1 MIDLHCHLL
10 PGVDDGAQTLDEA
23 IALARHAVADGIRT
37 ACLTPHFHAGRYP
50 ANTFTAV
57 QQATRAFQDTLNTH
71 QIPLTVR
78 AGGEVRLSIELLDLI
93 AQDQVPFL
101 GTVNGYRIVLLEFPH
116 QNIPI
121 GADRLI
127 SKLFSLGMRP
137 LIAHPE
143 RNTAVMAQPE
153 KIFPFVAQGC
163 WLQITAGSL
172 AGRFGPR
179 AAEVA
184 LHLVDN
190 GWATVIATDAHDLVH
205 RPPALSEGI
214 AALRAK
220 RGDEVAHRLG
230 VDNPRLIAEGG
241 NP

>member
-37 ACLTPHFHAGRYP
+37 ACLTPHFDAARYP
-50 ANTFTAV
+50 PNTFADV
-57 QQATRAFQDTLNTH
+57 KQATRAFQDTLNAH

-78 AGGEVRLSIELLDLI
+78 AGGEVRLSIELLELI
-93 AQDQVPFL
+93 EQDQVPFL

-121 GADRLI
+121 GADRLVG
-127 SKLFSLGMRP
+127 KLFSLGIRP

-179 AAEVA
+179 AAEIA

-190 GWATVIATDAHDLVH
+190 DWATVIATDAHDLVH
-205 RPPALSEGI
+205 RPPSLSEGI
-214 AALRAK
+214 AALRSK
-220 RGDEVAHRLG
+220 RGDEVARRLG
-230 VDNPRLIAEGG
+230 VDNPRLIVEGG
-241 NP
+241 TP